1 MSAKS
6 DLKIRYDAVWSTVDT
21 INKFKQFKFKNEIYS
36 VEKQLQDYFKLTWD
50 WSGTEIETQCEQAIE
65 ILEAFL
71 NKIDAVCKQDLT
83 SFDI

>member
-6 DLKIRYDAVWSTVDT
+6 DLKIRYDAVWVTVDT
-21 INKFKQFKFKNEIYS
+21 INKFKQFKFKTDIYS
-36 VEKQLQDYFKLTWD
+36 VEKQLQEYFSFAWD

-71 NKIDAVCKQDLT
+71 NRIDIVCSQDLT
-83 SFDI
+83 SFEL